1 MLKTYFGNPQ
11 PGQETT
17 EVTMMILIPWIAY
30 LIGEVINHD
39 GDYLKISSIG
49 F

>member
-30 LIGEVINHD
+30 LIGEVI
-39 GDYLKISSIG
+39 
-49 F
+49 